1 MIVIRPLHTLEELHA
16 CEQLQKEIWGFEDI
30 SVVPHHLL
38 LTTIKNG
45 GVLLGAFESE
55 PADESAGSAGFLQSQ
70 NERLIGFVYGFP
82 GIENQRL
89 KHCSLMCAVLPERR
103 FQGVGYELKLKQR
116 EAVLAQGIELIT
128 WTFDPLVSPNA
139 HFNLHK
145 LGVISNRYERN
156 LYGDMRDRLN
166 AGLET
171 DRLTVEWWIASPHV
185 QARLSLLG
193 TSPPAP
199 PRHGEGSSPFPLRE
213 GGQGVRSRLINQTEE
228 HEGLLVNCDYSL
240 ERTEPQLFLEIP
252 YDWQR
257 MREQNMELVREWR
270 KVTRAIFEHYFAQ
283 GYWASDFLVT
293 EEGGRKRAFYLLER
307 ASREVLLQR

>member
-1 MIVIRPLHTLEELHA
+1 MITIRPLQTLEELHA
-16 CEQLQKEIWGFEDI
+16 CERLQKEIWGFEDI

-45 GVLLGAFESE
+45 GVLLGAFESRPDGRE
-55 PADESAGSAGFLQSQ
+55 VPAGQGEG
-70 NERLIGFVYGFP
+70 LIGFVYGFP
-82 GIENQRL
+82 GIENNRL

-171 DRLTVEWWIASPHV
+171 DRLTVEWWI
-185 QARLSLLG
+185 
-193 TSPPAP
+193 TSPRVQKRLERNLSPGP
-199 PRHGEGSSPFPLRE
+199 SPQEGGELPLPFRE
-213 GGQGVRSRLINQTEE
+213 GAWVNQTEE
-228 HEGLLVNCDYSL
+228 RDGFLINRDYSL
-240 ERTEPQLFLEIP
+240 KRTEPKVFLEIP
-252 YDWQR
+252 YHWQR
-257 MREQNMELVREWR
+257 MREQNIELTKRWRRE
-270 KVTRAIFEHYFAQ
+270 TREIFEHYFAQ
-283 GYWASDFLVT
+283 GYYASDFLVV
-293 EEGGRKRAFYLLER
+293 EDKGRKCAFYLLEKTTK
-307 ASREVLLQR
+307 EELLQR

>member
-1 MIVIRPLHTLEELHA
+1 MITIRPLQTLEELHA
-16 CEQLQKEIWGFEDI
+16 CERLQQEIWGFEDI

-45 GVLLGAFESE
+45 GVLLGAFEGE
-55 PADESAGSAGFLQSQ
+55 K
-70 NERLIGFVYGFP
+70 LIGFVYGFP
-82 GIENQRL
+82 GIENTRL

-171 DRLTVEWWIASPHV
+171 DRLTVEWWIASPRV
-185 QARLSLLG
+185 QRRLIGPSSLRP
-193 TSPPAP
+193 SPSPGRGAG
-199 PRHGEGSSPFPLRE
+199 GEGQLGDLPI
-213 GGQGVRSRLINQTEE
+213 VNQTEE
-228 HEGLLVNCDYSL
+228 RDGLLVNRDYSVQH
-240 ERTEPQLFLEIP
+240 TEPKVLLEIP
-252 YDWQR
+252 YRWQE
-257 MREQNMELVREWR
+257 MRERDMELTRRWRRE
-270 KVTRAIFEHYFAQ
+270 TREIFEHYFAQ
-283 GYWASDFLVT
+283 GYYASDFLVT
-293 EEGGRKRAFYLLER
+293 EHEGHKRAFYLLER
-307 ASREVLLQR
+307 TTKEELLKR

>member
-1 MIVIRPLHTLEELHA
+1 MSMITIRPLQTLEELHA
-16 CEQLQKEIWGFEDI
+16 CERLQKEIWGFEDI

-45 GVLLGAFESE
+45 GVLLGAFEE
-55 PADESAGSAGFLQSQ
+55 
-70 NERLIGFVYGFP
+70 NNLIGFVYGFP
-82 GIENQRL
+82 GVEHNRL

-116 EAVLAQGIELIT
+116 EAMLAQGIELIT

-171 DRLTVEWWIASPHV
+171 DRLTVEWWITSPRV
-185 QARLSLLG
+185 QARLQGTRETSLG
-193 TSPPAP
+193 NYT
-199 PRHGEGSSPFPLRE
+199 
-213 GGQGVRSRLINQTEE
+213 VINQVEE
-228 HEGLLVNCDYSL
+228 RDGFLVNRDYSL
-240 ERTEPQLFLEIP
+240 ELAELRLLLEIP

-257 MREQNMELVREWR
+257 MREQNMPLVKEWR
-270 KVTRAIFEHYFAQ
+270 HQTREIFEHYFAQ
-283 GYWASDFLVT
+283 GYYATDFLAI
-293 EEGGRKRAFYLLER
+293 EEGGRKRAFYLLEKTTK
-307 ASREVLLQR
+307 EELLQK

>member
-1 MIVIRPLHTLEELHA
+1 MITIRPLQTLEELHA
-16 CEQLQKEIWGFEDI
+16 CERLQKEIWGFEDI

-45 GVLLGAFESE
+45 GVLLGAFEE
-55 PADESAGSAGFLQSQ
+55 
-70 NERLIGFVYGFP
+70 NNLIGFVYGFP
-82 GIENQRL
+82 GVEHNRL

-116 EAVLAQGIELIT
+116 EAMLAQGIELIT

-171 DRLTVEWWIASPHV
+171 DRLTVEWWITSPRV
-185 QARLSLLG
+185 QARLQGTRETSLG
-193 TSPPAP
+193 NYT
-199 PRHGEGSSPFPLRE
+199 
-213 GGQGVRSRLINQTEE
+213 VINQVKERD
-228 HEGLLVNCDYSL
+228 GFLVNRDYSL
-240 ERTEPQLFLEIP
+240 ELAELRLLLEIP

-257 MREQNMELVREWR
+257 MREQNMPLVKEWR
-270 KVTRAIFEHYFAQ
+270 HQTREIFEHYFAQ
-283 GYWASDFLVT
+283 GYYATDFLAI
-293 EEGGRKRAFYLLER
+293 EEGGRKRAFYLLEKTTK
-307 ASREVLLQR
+307 EELLQK

>member
-1 MIVIRPLHTLEELHA
+1 MITIRPLQTLEELHA

-30 SVVPHHLL
+30 SIVPHHLI

-45 GVLLGAFESE
+45 GVLLGAFE
-55 PADESAGSAGFLQSQ
+55 G
-70 NERLIGFVYGFP
+70 ERLIGFVYGFP
-82 GIENQRL
+82 GIENNRL

-171 DRLTVEWWIASPHV
+171 DRLTVEWWI
-185 QARLSLLG
+185 
-193 TSPPAP
+193 TSP
-199 PRHGEGSSPFPLRE
+199 RV
-213 GGQGVRSRLINQTEE
+213 QKRLQQEHRVIASDLPVINQTEE
-228 HEGLLVNCDYSL
+228 RDGFLINRDYSL
-240 ERTEPQLFLEIP
+240 TRTEPKLLLEIP
-252 YDWQR
+252 YHWQR
-257 MREQNMELVREWR
+257 MREQNMPLVQEWR
-270 KVTRAIFEHYFAQ
+270 RQTREIFEHYFAH
-283 GYWASDFLVT
+283 GYYASDFLVI
-293 EEGGRKRAFYLLER
+293 EQGERKRAFYLLER
-307 ASREVLLQR
+307 TTREVLINSS

>member
-1 MIVIRPLHTLEELHA
+1 MITIRPLHTLEELHA

-38 LTTIKNG
+38 LTNIKNG
-45 GVLLGAFESE
+45 GVLLGAFE
-55 PADESAGSAGFLQSQ
+55 

-116 EAVLAQGIELIT
+116 EAVLAQGVELIT

-139 HFNLHK
+139 YFNLHK

-171 DRLTVEWWIASPHV
+171 DRLTVEWWIASPRV
-185 QARLSLLG
+185 QAKLRLDQASLDVHLRQ
-193 TSPPAP
+193 PMAVE
-199 PRHGEGSSPFPLRE
+199 GEQSR
-213 GGQGVRSRLINQTEE
+213 RSLVNQTEE
-228 HEGLLVNCDYSL
+228 RQGFLVNCDYSL
-240 ERTEPQLFLEIP
+240 ERTEPQLLLEIP
-252 YDWQR
+252 YHWQR

-270 KVTRAIFEHYFAQ
+270 KVTRTIFEHYFAQ
-283 GYWASDFLVT
+283 GYWASDFLVV
-293 EEGGRKRAFYLLER
+293 EEEGRKRAFYLLER
-307 ASREVLLQR
+307 ASREALLLSEQ

>member
-1 MIVIRPLHTLEELHA
+1 MITIRPLQTLEELHA
-16 CEQLQKEIWGFEDI
+16 CERLQKEIWGFEDI

-45 GVLLGAFESE
+45 GVLLGAFEE
-55 PADESAGSAGFLQSQ
+55 
-70 NERLIGFVYGFP
+70 NNLIGFVYGFP
-82 GIENQRL
+82 GVEHNRL

-116 EAVLAQGIELIT
+116 EAMLAQGIELIT

-171 DRLTVEWWIASPHV
+171 DRLTVEWWITSPRV
-185 QARLSLLG
+185 QARLQGTRETSLG
-193 TSPPAP
+193 NYT
-199 PRHGEGSSPFPLRE
+199 
-213 GGQGVRSRLINQTEE
+213 VINQVEE
-228 HEGLLVNCDYSL
+228 RDGFLVNRDYSL
-240 ERTEPQLFLEIP
+240 ELAELRLLLEIP

-257 MREQNMELVREWR
+257 MREQNMPLVKEWR
-270 KVTRAIFEHYFAQ
+270 HQTREIFEHYFAQ
-283 GYWASDFLVT
+283 GYYATDFLAI
-293 EEGGRKRAFYLLER
+293 EEGGRKRAFYLLEKTTK
-307 ASREVLLQR
+307 EELLQK

>member
-1 MIVIRPLHTLEELHA
+1 VIVIRPLHTLEELHA

-55 PADESAGSAGFLQSQ
+55 
-70 NERLIGFVYGFP
+70 RLIGFVYGFP
-82 GIENQRL
+82 GIENNRL

-103 FQGVGYELKLKQR
+103 FRGVGFELKLKQR
-116 EAVLAQGIELIT
+116 EAVLAQEVELIT

-145 LGVISNRYERN
+145 LGVIANRYERN

-171 DRLTVEWWIASPHV
+171 DRLTVEWWIKSSRV
-185 QARLSLLG
+185 QARMREKPTDESAGSADGSVLKHAQKSSSVGFQLSKSGASASDTL
-193 TSPPAP
+193 PA
-199 PRHGEGSSPFPLRE
+199 
-213 GGQGVRSRLINQTEE
+213 INQTEE
-228 HEGLLVNCDYSL
+228 RQGFLVNRDYSL
-240 ERTEPQLFLEIP
+240 ERTEPQLLLEIP
-252 YDWQR
+252 YHWQK
-257 MREQNMELVREWR
+257 MREQNMELVKEWR
-270 KVTRAIFEHYFAQ
+270 HVTRAIFEHYFAQ
-283 GYWASDFLVT
+283 GYWASDFLVI
-293 EEGGRKRAFYLLER
+293 EHEGRTRAFYLLER
-307 ASREVLLQR
+307 ASREALLQQ

>member
-1 MIVIRPLHTLEELHA
+1 VIVIRPLHTLEELHA
-16 CEQLQKEIWGFEDI
+16 CERLQKEIWGFEDI

-45 GVLLGAFESE
+45 GVLLGAFE
-55 PADESAGSAGFLQSQ
+55 
-70 NERLIGFVYGFP
+70 NEKLIGFVYGFP
-82 GIENQRL
+82 GIENNRL

-116 EAVLAQGIELIT
+116 EAVLAQGVELIT

-171 DRLTVEWWIASPHV
+171 DRLTVEWWIASPRV
-185 QARLSLLG
+185 QARLRLDRSPSPASPAKMNVKRSL
-193 TSPPAP
+193 
-199 PRHGEGSSPFPLRE
+199 
-213 GGQGVRSRLINQTEE
+213 SRQSLVNQTEE
-228 HEGLLVNCDYSL
+228 RQGFLVNREYSL
-240 ERTEPQLFLEIP
+240 ERIEPQLLLEIP
-252 YDWQR
+252 YHWQR
-257 MREQNMELVREWR
+257 MREQNIELVKRWR
-270 KVTRAIFEHYFAQ
+270 AETRAIFEHYFAR
-283 GYWASDFLVT
+283 GYWASDFLVI
-293 EEGGRKRAFYLLER
+293 EEEGRKRAFYLLER
-307 ASREVLLQR
+307 ASREALLEQ

>member
-1 MIVIRPLHTLEELHA
+1 MITIRPLQTLDELHA

-45 GVLLGAFESE
+45 GILLGAFE
-55 PADESAGSAGFLQSQ
+55 G
-70 NERLIGFVYGFP
+70 ERLIGFVYGFP
-82 GIENQRL
+82 GIEDNKL
-89 KHCSLMCAVLPERR
+89 KHCSLMCAVRSERR

-145 LGVISNRYERN
+145 LGVISNKYERN

-171 DRLTVEWWIASPHV
+171 DRLTVEWWI
-185 QARLSLLG
+185 
-193 TSPPAP
+193 TSP
-199 PRHGEGSSPFPLRE
+199 RVQRRLQHEQRTSVSSLP
-213 GGQGVRSRLINQTEE
+213 VINQTEE
-228 HEGLLVNCDYSL
+228 RNGFLVNLEYSL
-240 ERTEPQLFLEIP
+240 QCTEPKVLLEIP
-252 YDWQR
+252 YHWQR
-257 MREQNMELVREWR
+257 MREQNMPLVKEWR
-270 KVTRAIFEHYFAQ
+270 HQTREIFEHYFAQ
-283 GYWASDFLVT
+283 GYYASDFLVT
-293 EEGGRKRAFYLLER
+293 EDEGRTRAFYLLEKTTKE
-307 ASREVLLQR
+307 ALLQR

>member
-1 MIVIRPLHTLEELHA
+1 MITIRPLHTLEELHA

-45 GVLLGAFESE
+45 GVLLGAFE
-55 PADESAGSAGFLQSQ
+55 

-82 GIENQRL
+82 GIENHRL

-116 EAVLAQGIELIT
+116 EAVLAQGVELIT

-185 QARLSLLG
+185 QARLREKPTDESAGSADGSVLKHAQK
-193 TSPPAP
+193 PPSAGFQLRKPGASAP
-199 PRHGEGSSPFPLRE
+199 DTLPAINETEERE
-213 GGQGVRSRLINQTEE
+213 GFLINRK
-228 HEGLLVNCDYSL
+228 YSL
-240 ERTEPQLFLEIP
+240 ERTDPQLLLEIP
-252 YDWQR
+252 YHWQR
-257 MREQNMELVREWR
+257 MREQNMELVKRWR
-270 KVTRAIFEHYFAQ
+270 AETRAIFEYYFAH
-283 GYWASDFLVT
+283 GYWASDFLVV
-293 EEGGRKRAFYLLER
+293 EEEGRKRAFYLLER
-307 ASREVLLQR
+307 ASREALLER

>member
-45 GVLLGAFESE
+45 GVLLGAFE
-55 PADESAGSAGFLQSQ
+55 G
-70 NERLIGFVYGFP
+70 ERLIGFVYGFP

-171 DRLTVEWWIASPHV
+171 DRLTVEWWIASPRV
-185 QARLSLLG
+185 RLRLNRTPCRLQWHDEQSRRSL
-193 TSPPAP
+193 
-199 PRHGEGSSPFPLRE
+199 
-213 GGQGVRSRLINQTEE
+213 VNQTEE
-228 HEGLLVNCDYSL
+228 RQGFLVNCDYSL
-240 ERTEPQLFLEIP
+240 ERTEPQLLLEIP

-283 GYWASDFLVT
+283 GYWASDFLVV